1 MLDQRRSSVVAC
13 VLGLLSVIADA
24 GQIRPVSIDS
34 EPNLFVWTDTC
45 NVYVLREGDSA
56 ILIDLGDGGVLDH
69 LVEIGVKHVEWVLF
83 THHHREQ
90 CQGFARLQEWRPQVA
105 APEAERALFEEPT
118 RFRKAKPTLGDA
130 YTVHGASHVRPPIEP
145 IRLDRM
151 FKDGDVFAWKGR
163 QFRCLDT
170 RGNSPGGMS
179 YLLQAGDRWI
189 AFSGDV
195 MLDGARMHT
204 WFDTEWDYGFAKGL
218 YELIS
223 SVSMLQSLR
232 PAQLLPS
239 HGEII
244 SAPETQL
251 QEYQRKLRR
260 LAELYVRGYAIN
272 TFNAADQDIVST
284 PTSIPHI
291 WKVTEHLYK
300 FKKRDFWPNFG
311 ILIADNGHALVVDC
325 GLIGTDLLERSL
337 KSMQEQLGLKKIDVV
352 LITHMHGDHFLDVP
366 YLRDKWGAQ
375 VWTLKDVAEKCEHP
389 ERYDY
394 AAMIPAYQAGFDALH
409 IDRAFERGER
419 FEWEGYKFAVDWM
432 PGQTEFG
439 CCIHGMIDG
448 KHVAF
453 TGDNLFGNS
462 SNPGETGHEAVV
474 ARNSAI
480 FEEGYIYGADYLQKL
495 QPDLIVAGHSYVIDR
510 PKGMIERFAAWA
522 REIRDTYQRLSAE
535 KDYRYMFD
543 PYWVRAEPY
552 RVSVRAGQQ
561 TDVTLHVRNFLP
573 QSQSHRIQASAA
585 RDIEVQ
591 PAVLEGSVESQ
602 SSGHF
607 QLRLNTAPN
616 LKPGVYIIAFDATLD
631 GKRYGQW
638 FDMTLSIEP

>member
-1 MLDQRRSSVVAC
+1 
-13 VLGLLSVIADA
+13 
-24 GQIRPVSIDS
+24 
-34 EPNLFVWTDTC
+34 
-45 NVYVLREGDSA
+45 
-56 ILIDLGDGGVLDH
+56 
-69 LVEIGVKHVEWVLF
+69 
-83 THHHREQ
+83 
-90 CQGFARLQEWRPQVA
+90 
-105 APEAERALFEEPT
+105 
-118 RFRKAKPTLGDA
+118 
-130 YTVHGASHVRPPIEP
+130 
-145 IRLDRM
+145 
-151 FKDGDVFAWKGR
+151 
-163 QFRCLDT
+163 
-170 RGNSPGGMS
+170 MS
-179 YLLQAGDRWI
+179 YLLKAGDHWT

-195 MLDGARMHT
+195 MLAGARMHT

-223 SVSMLQSLR
+223 SAGMLQSFR
-232 PAQLLPS
+232 PTRLLPS

-244 SAPETQL
+244 ASPQTQL
-251 QEYQRKLRR
+251 QEYQGKLRR

-272 TFNAADQDIVST
+272 TFGAADQDTVST

-291 WKVTEHLYK
+291 WQVTKHLYK

-311 ILIADNGHALVVDC
+311 ILIADNGHALVFDC
-325 GLIGTDLLERSL
+325 GLIGKDLLEQSL
-337 KSMQEQLGLKKIDVV
+337 GAMRQQLGLKQIDAV

-366 YLRDKWGAQ
+366 YLREKWGAQ
-375 VWTLKDVAEKCEHP
+375 VWTLKDVADKCGHP

-394 AAMIPAYQAGFDALH
+394 AAMIAAYQAGFDALH
-409 IDRAFERGER
+409 IDRAFDRGES
-419 FEWEGYKFAVDWM
+419 FEWQGYKFTVDWM

-439 CCIHGMIDG
+439 CCIHGIIDG
-448 KHVAF
+448 RHVAF

-462 SNPGETGHEAVV
+462 SNPAETGHEAVV

-510 PKGMIERFAAWA
+510 PRGMIERFAAWA
-522 REIRDTYQRLSAE
+522 REIRDVYQSLSDE

-573 QSQSHRIQASAA
+573 QSQSHRIQVCAPQGIDA
-585 RDIEVQ
+585 Q
-591 PAVLEGSVESQ
+591 PTVLEGSVEPQ
-602 SSGHF
+602 SMGH
-607 QLRLNTAPN
+607 LPVHLSTAAS
-616 LKPGVYIIAFDATLD
+616 LQPGVYIIAFDVALD

-638 FDMTLSIEP
+638 FDMILSVEP